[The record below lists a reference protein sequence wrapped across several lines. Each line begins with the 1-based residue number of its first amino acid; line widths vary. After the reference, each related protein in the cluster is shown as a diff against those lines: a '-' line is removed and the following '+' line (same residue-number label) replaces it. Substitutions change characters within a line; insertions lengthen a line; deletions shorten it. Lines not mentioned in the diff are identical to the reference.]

1 MGHLSRTVSPGEKI
15 PVKMLGEKKLSMA
28 MQVRQVLVLREFYS
42 DGENIVYTRNIK
54 YQPVLCNYAMQ
65 CLILHL

>member
-1 MGHLSRTVSPGEKI
+1 MGHLSRTVSPGEKNSCEN
-15 PVKMLGEKKLSMA
+15 VGGKKLSMA

-54 YQPVLCNYAMQ
+54 YQPALCNYAMQ